1 MVEPDAPIAVARGR
15 SLTARIR
22 SRRFVARYAIPLEW
36 WLMAPAM
43 LMAVVIHGWA
53 SWSLPPVASGLMTL
67 VAALI
72 AAATP
77 LAVRFERHRRSL
89 AAERWM
95 VVGGVVMLPMFLFGA
110 AMSGSVKR
118 PGFSGGGFI

>member
-1 MVEPDAPIAVARGR
+1 M
-15 SLTARIR
+15 TARIR

-36 WLMAPAM
+36 W

-110 AMSGSVKR
+110 AMSGRVKR
-118 PGFSGGGFI
+118 PGFSGGGFM